1 MTFYKY
7 QHIEKIG
14 TIETEGIEKGMC
26 YIFPKL
32 DGTNGSIWK
41 NGDFIRTGS
50 RNRELGIDSDNAG
63 FSKWVSEQEC
73 FNNFFD
79 KFPGLRLYGEW
90 LVPHTLETYRDDA
103 WRKFYVFDV
112 MDQDRY
118 LTYEE
123 YTPLLDESGIEYIP
137 AMCKVKNPTQEKLFE
152 LIDKNTF
159 LIKDGQGSGEGIVIK
174 NYDYK
179 NRFGRVTWAKLVKNE
194 FKDKLS
200 INKKFGTP
208 EVKCKFE
215 IEQKIIDK
223 FVTMHL
229 IEKEYSKIVNE
240 SGWSSKFIP
249 KLIGVVFYCLVKEE
263 MWNILQEFKKPV
275 IDFKKL
281 NGLCTEKI
289 KELKPEIF

>member
-32 DGTNGSIWK
+32 DGTNGSIWRD
-41 NGDFIRTGS
+41 GDFIKTGS
-50 RNRELGIDSDNAG
+50 RKRELGIDSDNAG
-63 FSKWVSEQEC
+63 FCKWVSDQEC
-73 FNNFFD
+73 FDEFFNKYPD
-79 KFPGLRLYGEW
+79 LRLYGEW
-90 LVPHTLETYRDDA
+90 LVPHTLKTYRDDA

-112 MDQDRY
+112 MEQDRY

-123 YTPLLDESGIEYIP
+123 YTPILSEFEIEYIP
-137 AMCKVKNPTQEKLFE
+137 AMCKIKKPTHEKLFE
-152 LIDKNTF
+152 LLDKNIF

-174 NYDYK
+174 NYYYK
-179 NRFGRVTWAKLVKNE
+179 NRFGRVTWAKIVKNE

-200 INKKFGTP
+200 KNEMFGVS
-208 EVKCKFE
+208 EIKCKFE

-223 FVTMHL
+223 FVTPHL

-263 MWNILQEFKKPV
+263 MWNILQEFKKPA

-289 KELKPEIF
+289 KEIKPEIF

>member
-1 MTFYKY
+1 MKFNKY
-7 QHIEKIG
+7 QHLEKFG
-14 TIETEGIEKGMC
+14 TIETEGIENGMC

-32 DGTNGSIWK
+32 DGTNGSVWK
-41 NGDFIRTGS
+41 DGEIKAGS
-50 RNRELGIDSDNAG
+50 RNRELSVDSDNAG
-63 FSKWVSEQEC
+63 FYNYVLNNKKYYDF
-73 FNNFFD
+73 FNKHN
-79 KFPGLRLYGEW
+79 LRLYGEW
-90 LVPHTLETYRDDA
+90 LVPHTLKTYRGDA

-112 MDQDRY
+112 MNEDRY

-123 YTPLLDESGIEYIP
+123 YTPLLGEFGIEYIP

-152 LIDKNTF
+152 LLDKNTF

-200 INKKFGTP
+200 KNDMFGVT

-223 FVTMHL
+223 FVTPHL

-249 KLIGVVFYCLVKEE
+249 KLLGVIFYCLVKEE
-263 MWNILQEFKKPV
+263 MWDIIQEFKKPV

>member
-1 MTFYKY
+1 MKFNKY
-7 QHIEKIG
+7 QHLEKFG
-14 TIETEGIEKGMC
+14 TIETEGIENGMC

-32 DGTNGSIWK
+32 DGTNGSVWK
-41 NGDFIRTGS
+41 DGEIKAGS
-50 RNRELGIDSDNAG
+50 RNRELSVDSDNAG
-63 FSKWVSEQEC
+63 FYNYVLNNKKYYDF
-73 FNNFFD
+73 FNKHN
-79 KFPGLRLYGEW
+79 LRLYGEW
-90 LVPHTLETYRDDA
+90 LVPHTLKTYRGDA

-112 MDQDRY
+112 MNEDRY

-123 YTPLLDESGIEYIP
+123 YTPLLGEFGIEYIP

-152 LIDKNTF
+152 LLDKNTF

-200 INKKFGTP
+200 KNDMFGVT

-223 FVTMHL
+223 FVTPHL

-249 KLIGVVFYCLVKEE
+249 KLIGVVFYCLIKEE
-263 MWNILQEFKKPV
+263 MWNILQEFKKPL

>member
-1 MTFYKY
+1 MNFNKY
-7 QHIEKIG
+7 QHVEKMG
-14 TIETEGIEKGMC
+14 TIETQGIENGMC
-26 YIFPKL
+26 YVFPKL
-32 DGTNGSIWK
+32 DGTNGSIWL
-41 NGDFIRTGS
+41 NDISIRAGS
-50 RNRELGIDSDNAG
+50 RNRELEIDNDNAG
-63 FSKWVSEQEC
+63 FYKWVLNQTNILKLLTE
-73 FNNFFD
+73 NPNV
-79 KFPGLRLYGEW
+79 RLYGEW
-90 LVPHTLETYRDDA
+90 LVPHTLKTYRDDA
-103 WRKFYVFDV
+103 WHKFYVFDV

-123 YTPLLDESGIEYIP
+123 YTPLLEEFEIEYIP

-152 LIDKNTF
+152 LLDKNTF

-174 NYDYK
+174 NYDYV

-200 INKKFGTP
+200 TNKKFGTP

-223 FVTMHL
+223 FVTPHL
-229 IEKEYSKIVNE
+229 IEKEHSKIVNE

-249 KLIGVVFYCLVKEE
+249 KLIGVVFYCLIKEE